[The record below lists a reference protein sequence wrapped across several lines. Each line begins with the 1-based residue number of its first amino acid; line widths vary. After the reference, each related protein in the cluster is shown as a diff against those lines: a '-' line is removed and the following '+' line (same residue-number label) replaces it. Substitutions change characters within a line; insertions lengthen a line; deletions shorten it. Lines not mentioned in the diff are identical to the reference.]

1 MDWTEER
8 NSRLRD
14 LWDEGLSTRA
24 IAAALGVTKNAI
36 VGKSYRLGLE
46 RRCPSNRPGSAP
58 RPQPVPA
65 KRPERPGHPVL
76 ELRVG
81 VCRWPLGDPRT
92 SAFRFCL
99 DPTEGGTT
107 YCPGHRIMATRSKAV
122 GERRNETRPSA
133 S

>member
-8 NSRLRD
+8 ESRLRD

-24 IAAALGVTKNAI
+24 IATALGVTKNAI

-58 RPQPVPA
+58 RPQPLMTKP
-65 KRPERPGHPVL
+65 PERPAHPIL

-92 SAFRFCL
+92 SGFRFCL
-99 DPTEGGTT
+99 DPTEGCTT
-107 YCPGHRIMATRSKAV
+107 YCPDHRAMAVRSRDASD
-122 GERRNETRPSA
+122 RRNERQAPA

>member
-8 NSRLRD
+8 ISRLRD

-24 IAAALGVTKNAI
+24 IAAALAVTKNAI

-58 RPQPVPA
+58 RPQDASSKPPA
-65 KRPERPGHPVL
+65 RSAHPVL
-76 ELRVG
+76 TLRTG

-92 SAFRFCL
+92 SGFRFCL
-99 DPTEGGTT
+99 DPTDGGAT
-107 YCPGHRIMATRSKAV
+107 YCAVHRAAATRSRSV
-122 GERRNETRPSA
+122 DDRRNESRIVPG
-133 S
+133 